1 MSDEERAGRS
11 VVEHVQWCRE
21 ERDRLTAELAQ
32 FEAGIKRLGE
42 PDAGETMSRGSLTQV
57 AYLRHNIEQL
67 DHVIVAYPEVP
78 MVPPS

>member
-32 FEAGIKRLGE
+32 FEVGIKRLGE
-42 PDAGETMSRGSLTQV
+42 PDAGETMSRGSLTQI
-57 AYLRHNIEQL
+57 AYLRNNIEQL

-78 MVPPS
+78 MVPRS